1 MEKREWIY
9 QWRSLS
15 IIQRKSSDDY
25 CLTRFQ
31 LVIQT
36 STVWEREKTS
46 RGHSKY
52 GPYVNSINQCC
63 PEAYKRVD
71 DIQRMKVSIFFPSQ
85 STHSLKKC
93 KVLGKTWNIQ
103 SSFLFT
109 KANSFKRVRN
119 TLHVIMLSGGV
130 CAFFFFFFFSS
141 EDPFDFETGE
151 MALGKNNAKSYT
163 CLQFFF
169 AFSSTKQVIFTIHL
183 KE

>member
-1 MEKREWIY
+1 MADSKPCKQISFCTCVTMEKREWIY

-63 PEAYKRVD
+63 LEAYKRVD

-109 KANSFKRVRN
+109 KANCFKRVRN
-119 TLHVIMLSGGV
+119 TLHVITLSGGV
-130 CAFFFFFFFSS
+130 CAFFFFFFLFFWRSLWLWNRRNG
-141 EDPFDFETGE
+141 TG
-151 MALGKNNAKSYT
+151 
-163 CLQFFF
+163 
-169 AFSSTKQVIFTIHL
+169 